1 VKSPTRQVL
10 DLCRRVGV
18 EDAVVPALAA
28 VWKRHAAGQPGRND
42 FEAEVHAVLDGIPPE
57 RRASLARAFERF
69 EDFRRLGTDTC
80 VFTDRLGGVV
90 ASRPLEREEFAA
102 ELLREGFRFGAQK
115 FFHGSG
121 GEIGGGQVRPWR
133 RVTAISEDTGPQGVA
148 AWPWITAIRPRPD
161 SDNEFGNTESFLP
174 PPGGRWQPL
183 PYQFDQ
189 VCELRPALGGRLEQD
204 CRRVEAPE
212 GSLGPLPCPGGGNY
226 NFGSDCLR
234 IPSQAAGAGIT
245 LRGFNFL
252 TPSVRV
258 HLQSRDDRARPV
270 VVQDCTV
277 WGDRQ
282 TPRTR
287 ADGSVIADMTV
298 HDHVDVTL
306 PREDPGF
313 PGAPFT
319 PGLYDVWISLTDNTD
334 PAGPVER
341 VSNRLVVRIEP
352 RPDIVFRLTS
362 NRGRCE
368 EATSGPGDDEI
379 WWDAF
384 VGRIVPVNEPL
395 SAGEVVR
402 TQVKDLRHVR
412 FPREPWSDMD
422 DGSRAEYAC
431 ELFSGPFELDGV
443 VCVGI
448 MGLEVDS
455 ERAAR
460 ELLRDS
466 WELFLETMGQVALIA
481 VGAGGAADGFAKLAE
496 KAGIAIAVSPSTLL
510 IAGAVA
516 AAVTIASVAF
526 WAAWAP
532 ADIVGIDV
540 FTLDAATA
548 SGYTDAR
555 VPLPGGTERSWRV
568 EEEWMVVRERPQPK
582 VGNPGERFMTWVQE
596 NEYLSPAESSR
607 YVLEFR
613 LSQR

>member
-1 VKSPTRQVL
+1 
-10 DLCRRVGV
+10 
-18 EDAVVPALAA
+18 
-28 VWKRHAAGQPGRND
+28 
-42 FEAEVHAVLDGIPPE
+42 
-57 RRASLARAFERF
+57 
-69 EDFRRLGTDTC
+69 
-80 VFTDRLGGVV
+80 
-90 ASRPLEREEFAA
+90 
-102 ELLREGFRFGAQK
+102 
-115 FFHGSG
+115 
-121 GEIGGGQVRPWR
+121 
-133 RVTAISEDTGPQGVA
+133 
-148 AWPWITAIRPRPD
+148 
-161 SDNEFGNTESFLP
+161 
-174 PPGGRWQPL
+174 
-183 PYQFDQ
+183 
-189 VCELRPALGGRLEQD
+189 
-204 CRRVEAPE
+204 
-212 GSLGPLPCPGGGNY
+212 
-226 NFGSDCLR
+226 
-234 IPSQAAGAGIT
+234 
-245 LRGFNFL
+245 
-252 TPSVRV
+252 
-258 HLQSRDDRARPV
+258 
-270 VVQDCTV
+270 VQDCTV

-313 PGAPFT
+313 GGAPFT
-319 PGLYDVWISLTDNTD
+319 PGLYDVWISLTDDTD